1 MDENHGNGKSPIYG
15 DVHSKLI
22 YGGRF
27 MAIFTEVYPTKS
39 PDLGGEFP
47 SFVDPP
53 MSVCL
58 VDSQKKTL
66 WFKVVPP
73 R

>member
-1 MDENHGNGKSPIYG
+1 
-15 DVHSKLI
+15 
-22 YGGRF
+22 